1 MKEELISLPTAIL
14 AKEKGYSL
22 SVTLYNDKYYN
33 SLGELKYVS
42 YKVNLESYELEV
54 PTQSLLQ
61 RWLRE
66 EHGIHIG
73 IRRSVWNGQI
83 EYNDFVYPFGSE
95 KHTDTTL
102 GNEFDTF
109 EDALENALQEALK
122 LI

>member
-1 MKEELISLPTAIL
+1 MKEQLISLPTAIL
-14 AKEKGYSL
+14 AKEKGYNWESIWMYTPDGEMQNL
-22 SVTLYNDKYYN
+22 IGISSYQLENKHKWLYAP
-33 SLGELKYVS
+33 S
-42 YKVNLESYELEV
+42 
-54 PTQSLLQ
+54 QSLLQ

-66 EHGIHIG
+66 KHGIHIG
-73 IRRSVWNGQI
+73 IRRMVWNGQI
-83 EYNDFVYPFGSE
+83 EYNDFVYPSGSE